1 MLTKC
6 IENPV
11 DEKKRLWKQED
22 HGEYGWELI
31 VHLFTTTRIRV
42 CYVKLPV
49 AKSKTEKKGLFTP
62 QGVEDLQS
70 IQLKNVV
77 DSLYTFNSRVIKFI
91 TENPLTIIIDMVFWT
106 ALG

>member
-1 MLTKC
+1 MGHAARYPFLPYITKDILELGKVQRRAAMLTKC

-49 AKSKTEKKGLFTP
+49 AKSKTEKRGYLP
-62 QGVEDLQS
+62 HRE
-70 IQLKNVV
+70 
-77 DSLYTFNSRVIKFI
+77 
-91 TENPLTIIIDMVFWT
+91 
-106 ALG
+106 